1 MNKQCFA
8 FGVCVVY
15 IVFIQNKLDY
25 FTVFSKLSSSF
36 RVVVD
41 MQLYLKNTDKEK
53 FDVLISSSARYRHK

>member
-36 RVVVD
+36 RV
-41 MQLYLKNTDKEK
+41 QLYLKNTDKEK